1 MLHDVANYD
10 KVMVFDQGSLVEFDS
25 AIELLNKQH
34 SLLQSLCEKAGIL
47 DSLTL
52 DMEILTWK

>member
-1 MLHDVANYD
+1 MLHDVVTYD
-10 KVMVFDQGSLVEFDS
+10 RVMVFDQGNLVEYDS

-52 DMEILTWK
+52 DMGIIS

>member
-10 KVMVFDQGSLVEFDS
+10 KVMVFDQGSLVQFDS

-52 DMEILTWK
+52 DMEILT

>member
-1 MLHDVANYD
+1 MLHDVVNYD

-52 DMEILTWK
+52 DMEILT

>member
-1 MLHDVANYD
+1 MLHDVVNYD

-25 AIELLNKQH
+25 AVELLNKQH

-52 DMEILTWK
+52 DVEILT

>member
-1 MLHDVANYD
+1 MLHDVVNYD

-25 AIELLNKQH
+25 AVELLNKQH

-52 DMEILTWK
+52 DVEILTW

>member
-1 MLHDVANYD
+1 MLHDVVNYD

-25 AIELLNKQH
+25 AVELLNKQH

-52 DMEILTWK
+52 DMEILT

>member
-52 DMEILTWK
+52 DMEILT